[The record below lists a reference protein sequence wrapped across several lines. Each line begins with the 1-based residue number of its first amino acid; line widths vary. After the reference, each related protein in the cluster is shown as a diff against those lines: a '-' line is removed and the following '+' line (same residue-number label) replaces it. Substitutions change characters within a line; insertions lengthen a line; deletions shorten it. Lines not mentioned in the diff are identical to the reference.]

1 MNEMLKSYIIPIEA
15 YSYYILYT
23 LSKVS
28 ENAYNVSIYQHI
40 ICLFFLILMIFLILI
55 IYYDTI
61 YKNADN
67 ISRCRDIDITSKANE
82 NLDYPYVYNIYVI
95 HKNDVKNLLN
105 NYIFYIQYN
114 FVNKKTSI
122 TFNNNSNIVS
132 QVIFPYKDNDI
143 DNEINTQAFYYYS
156 LEVEHGYPIEHRK
169 SYPIDN
175 NDEMEK
181 IYYIN
186 KNVITSEDYTFIIS
200 RYDNKIILNDPS
212 AYELLNFVK
221 KYGYNPDY
229 TNLSPIYNI
238 NYAIDNKKNKL
249 SI

>member
-1 MNEMLKSYIIPIEA
+1 
-15 YSYYILYT
+15 
-23 LSKVS
+23 
-28 ENAYNVSIYQHI
+28 
-40 ICLFFLILMIFLILI
+40 MIFLILI

-67 ISRCRDIDITSKANE
+67 ISRCSDIDITSKANE

-143 DNEINTQAFYYYS
+143 DNEINTPAFYYYS
-156 LEVEHGYPIEHRK
+156 LEEEYGYPIEHRI
-169 SYPIDN
+169 SYPIHDK
-175 NDEMEK
+175 DKMDK